1 MSEDLKINVV
11 RLAVDGSN
19 WITYRDRLQ
28 FALFVRSLTEH
39 LTHTTV
45 TATYTNAGVIN
56 GMTPVQR
63 WDHDETT
70 TKYLIASSVPDSIFK
85 RIKSGTRA
93 KDVWDSL
100 KKLSEDRAQ
109 NLLMDLTRRIQN
121 TKCTEEGTYAP
132 ISNSSSTCASS

>member
-28 FALFVRSLTEH
+28 FALSVRSLTEH

-63 WDHDETT
+63 WDHDETI
-70 TKYLIASSVPDSIFK
+70 TK
-85 RIKSGTRA
+85 
-93 KDVWDSL
+93 
-100 KKLSEDRAQ
+100 
-109 NLLMDLTRRIQN
+109 
-121 TKCTEEGTYAP
+121 
-132 ISNSSSTCASS
+132 